1 MSVASDNLVTF
12 LRGLRAVKDY
22 SDQPVDDQ
30 ALEAVLEVGRWTGTG
45 GNRQPT
51 EVVVVRDPE
60 IKEKMGNWGARPAGN
75 AAIVLLLVVA
85 NDASALDE
93 GRMAE
98 RLCLGAS
105 AVGLGSTVATLK
117 NEGPD
122 EVKKLLGIPAEHR
135 ARTIVSIGHVDN
147 AAPKQPARSPGGR
160 KPLSE

>member
-1 MSVASDNLVTF
+1 MSASSDELLTF
-12 LRGLRAVKDY
+12 LRRLRAVKDY
-22 SDQPVDDQ
+22 TSAPISQETI
-30 ALEAVLEVGRWTGTG
+30 EAVLEVGRWTGTG

-105 AVGLGSTVATLK
+105 AVGLGST
-117 NEGPD
+117 
-122 EVKKLLGIPAEHR
+122 
-135 ARTIVSIGHVDN
+135 
-147 AAPKQPARSPGGR
+147 
-160 KPLSE
+160 